1 MTVLKFRKRQRG
13 RTISAALGIAAL
25 ATAVI
30 SGGPPLPLR
39 GQSSAVEAQRAAPV
53 DERDWQR
60 AAGGKMAFEVASVKP
75 SKPEFKR
82 PNFPLDLSDNYSG
95 STPPPEGRFRAVYPL
110 SVYIEFAYKQM
121 FTPKSR
127 DSLTAHL
134 PKWVATDY
142 FEINA
147 RAEGTPTKDQMRLMM
162 QSLLADRFNLKVHFE
177 TQQVPVYA
185 LTLVKPGRTGPKL
198 RPHADGPPCV
208 PPSAQVSQASLA
220 KAADTFPPD
229 CDSIVLEEGP
239 NGTLRFGSRN
249 STMALI
255 ASSLADMD
263 LDRPVVDQTGL
274 QGRFD
279 IACQWKPESDDAESL
294 GANVSLGWIGGSF
307 FEALKDQLGLK
318 LTPTKGPVKVLVV
331 DHVEKPSEN

>member
-1 MTVLKFRKRQRG
+1 MIVLKFRKRQRG
-13 RTISAALGIAAL
+13 RAFSAALGIAGVV
-25 ATAVI
+25 TTVI
-30 SGGPPLPLR
+30 SGGLPLSLR
-39 GQSSAVEAQRAAPV
+39 AQSAAAEPRQTEPVEEP
-53 DERDWQR
+53 DWQR
-60 AAGGKMAFEVASVKP
+60 AAGGKMAFEVDSVKP

-82 PNFPLDLSDNYSG
+82 PNFPLDLTDNYSG
-95 STPPPEGRFRAVYPL
+95 STPPPGGRLRAVYPL

-121 FTPKSR
+121 FSPKSR

-147 RAEGTPTKDQMRLMM
+147 KAEGTPTKDQMRLMM

-185 LTLVKPGRTGPKL
+185 LTLVKAGKTGPKL
-198 RPHADGPPCV
+198 RQHADGPPCV
-208 PPSAQVSQASLA
+208 PPAPQVSDAPLG
-220 KAADTFPPD
+220 KAVDIFPPD
-229 CDSIVLEEGP
+229 CDSIALQEEP
-239 NGTLRFGSRN
+239 NGTLKFGSRN
-249 STMALI
+249 STMELI

-263 LDRPVVDQTGL
+263 MDRPVVDQTGL

-279 IACQWKPESDDAESL
+279 ITLQWKPDDAESL
-294 GANVSLGWIGGSF
+294 GANVSVGLIGGNF
-307 FEALKDQLGLK
+307 YEALKDQLGLK
-318 LTPTKGPVKVLVV
+318 LIPTKAPVKVLVV